1 MPTRKYTDPE
11 EIKKIYESVKKVG
24 YKKTSEKFNEHI
36 SLLERVVR
44 RYEENID
51 VKEMKVIII
60 AAGPSTRLRP
70 LTEYKP
76 KCLLEIEGKSIL
88 ERTLDNFK
96 YFGLDD
102 FVIIRGYQK
111 EKIDLPN
118 ITYYDNDDYYN
129 NNILESLFYAEEAM
143 KDGFIFTYSD
153 ILYSK
158 NVVKKLLDSPHDFS
172 FIIDTDWRKRYE
184 GRMKHPTDEAE
195 LAIVEHGKIKHLSK
209 FYNPDVAYGEFIG
222 LGKFTKKGAEI
233 LIRNYNRAK
242 YNKTCKFEGRFHDAT
257 TMQKAYLTDMIEELI
272 LRGYS
277 MHSVD
282 IQREWV
288 EMDTEE
294 DYEYAKE
301 LIKDGKI

>member
-195 LAIVEHGKIKHLSK
+195 LAIVEHGKIKNLSK

>member
-24 YKKTSEKFNEHI
+24 YKKTSEKFHEHI

-44 RYEENID
+44 RYEEIMD

-76 KCLLEIEGKSIL
+76 KCLLEIEEKSIL

-172 FIIDTDWRKRYE
+172 FIVDTDWRKRYE
-184 GRMKHPTDEAE
+184 ERTKHPTDEAE

-257 TMQKAYLTDMIEELI
+257 TMQKAYLTDMLEELI

-282 IQREWV
+282 IQGEWV

-301 LIKDGKI
+301 LIKEHKI